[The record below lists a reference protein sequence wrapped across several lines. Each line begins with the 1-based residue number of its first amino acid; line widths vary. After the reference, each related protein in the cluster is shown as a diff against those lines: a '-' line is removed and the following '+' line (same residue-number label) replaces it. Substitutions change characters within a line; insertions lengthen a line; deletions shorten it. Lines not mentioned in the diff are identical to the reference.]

1 MAPIIIN
8 LEFDEI
14 LRVFTTGDKNEEFR
28 LLLQEGL
35 NAMLDGES
43 SEQLGAKR

>member
-1 MAPIIIN
+1 MSQVILN

-14 LRVFTTGDKNEEFR
+14 LRVFTTGVKNEEFR
-28 LLLQEGL
+28 LLLPKEL
-35 NAMLDGES
+35 IAMLDRES